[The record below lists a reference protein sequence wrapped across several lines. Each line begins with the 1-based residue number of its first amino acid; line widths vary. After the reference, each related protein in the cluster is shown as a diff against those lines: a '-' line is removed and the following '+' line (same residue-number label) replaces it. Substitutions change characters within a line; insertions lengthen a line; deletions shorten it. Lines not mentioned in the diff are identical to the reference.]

1 MSERAFPIV
10 GVENVLVTRALYE
23 ALGFSQ
29 TYQFPTDG
37 EPQYVTM
44 TRGSSSIGIRATGH
58 NRRPMPDLPPPPPPK
73 AAVPPH
79 LPAPPSRPPKSRPS
93 AGFVTAMVVAG
104 LLVLGAITGA
114 AYIASALYGDGS
126 ADDDAG
132 SGGGFRA
139 FSADSEW
146 NKPLPDNAPV
156 AANSDQIIAEIKTY
170 VNGVYPRL
178 VTSEQWAEPIYFT
191 TTYDAMGDVSCLP
204 INVRVPANL
213 AGATG
218 SDNQATVYDRQT
230 GVVYKVRQFTVNQS
244 TTPWTVTVSGGCSLY
259 YLASNGLEGSLPES
273 DEDRNFGHRGYPPA
287 IHGVRYDEVAAGE
300 INHVIKVA
308 MDKTAECHVYPGS
321 GHESSK
327 GGVLTCEGLILRIK
341 PSVDLRARGLTGG
354 ALVIATAMQKYGVV
368 IGDTGGMA
376 MEIKLENLTVEGRPE
391 SWADFGIAS
400 AHMFQGKLTF
410 DDFVVTQPA
419 YHRP

>member
-10 GVENVLVTRALYE
+10 SVENVRASRAFYE

-29 TYQFPTDG
+29 TYQYPTDG

-58 NRRPMPDLPPPPPPK
+58 NPRPIPHLPPPPPPK
-73 AAVPPH
+73 AAISLH

-93 AGFVTAMVVAG
+93 AGFVAAMVVAG
-104 LLVLGAITGA
+104 LLVLGAIIGA
-114 AYIASALYGDGS
+114 SYIGRALYSDGS
-126 ADDDAG
+126 GDDDAG
-132 SGGGFRA
+132 SGVVFRA

-170 VNGVYPRL
+170 VNGGYPRL
-178 VTSEQWAEPIYFT
+178 VTSEPWAEPIYFT
-191 TTYDAMGDVSCLP
+191 TTNDAMGDVSCLP

-213 AGATG
+213 VGATG

-244 TTPWTVTVSGGCSLY
+244 TTPWTVSVNGGCSLY

-287 IHGVRYDEVAAGE
+287 LHGVRYDEVAAGE

-308 MDKTAECHVYPGS
+308 LDKTAACHVYPGS
-321 GHESSK
+321 GDESSK
-327 GGVLTCEGLILRIK
+327 GGVVTCEGLILRIK
-341 PSVDLRARGLTGG
+341 PSVDLRARGLADG

-368 IGDTGGMA
+368 IGDTGGVA
-376 MEIKLENLTVEGRPE
+376 MEIKLENLTVEGRSQ
-391 SWADFGIAS
+391 SWADFGITS
-400 AHMFQGKLTF
+400 ADMFQGKLTF
-410 DDFVVTQPA
+410 DDFEVIQPG